1 MGATVQPA
9 VSGPCGA
16 GGGPEALRLGR
27 ANASISVP
35 VETVPVRIFGPG
47 TTEFVIYTSHYARCM
62 TSLSFLKGYTCVYL
76 GYDMDIQ
83 NQNVCAWYILLLS
96 I

>member
-9 VSGPCGA
+9 VPGPCGA
-16 GGGPEALRLGR
+16 GVRVGGPEAGPGQCKHL
-27 ANASISVP
+27 
-35 VETVPVRIFGPG
+35 ETVPVRIFGPG